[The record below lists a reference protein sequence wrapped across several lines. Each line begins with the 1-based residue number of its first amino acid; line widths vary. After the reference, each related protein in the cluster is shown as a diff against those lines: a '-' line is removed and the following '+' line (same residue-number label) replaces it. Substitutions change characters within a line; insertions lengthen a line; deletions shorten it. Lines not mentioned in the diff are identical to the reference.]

1 MGYSDCKRKNCLV
14 LDIQPTHEDTPYPIS
29 RITLWYFNIAMEHGP
44 FIGDLPIQIVIFHSY
59 VKLPE
64 GTLWCHQTWLAG
76 KSPTSGGFDM
86 ENH

>member
-64 GTLWCHQTWLAG
+64 GMRIK
-76 KSPTSGGFDM
+76 KSG
-86 ENH
+86 